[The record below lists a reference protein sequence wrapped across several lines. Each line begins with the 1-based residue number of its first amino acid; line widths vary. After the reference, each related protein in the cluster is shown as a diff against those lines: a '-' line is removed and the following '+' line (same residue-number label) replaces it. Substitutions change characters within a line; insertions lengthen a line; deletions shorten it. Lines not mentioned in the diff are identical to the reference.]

1 METINN
7 VAQAAA
13 KAVWGETKEEPVS
26 GKTGDTSKGEPY
38 DAGNM
43 GSKCPGRALPWH
55 KLCQAFANLLVEP
68 TISHLNY
75 VVVRDIDY

>member
-1 METINN
+1 METLNN

-13 KAVWGETKEEPVS
+13 KAVWGESKEEPVS

-43 GSKCPGRALPWH
+43 GSKYPDKSRPSNKLCRALLTSW
-55 KLCQAFANLLVEP
+55 
-68 TISHLNY
+68 
-75 VVVRDIDY
+75 

>member
-1 METINN
+1 METIHD

-13 KAVWGETKEEPVS
+13 KAVWGEHEEPVS

-43 GSKCPGRALPWH
+43 GSRYP
-55 KLCQAFANLLVEP
+55 
-68 TISHLNY
+68 
-75 VVVRDIDY
+75 